1 MEDRLEELAVVG
13 FDFDETVG
21 FDDVREGFLHL
32 AFNLAG
38 EVAELV
44 FLAEV
49 DVVNG
54 DVPFSGNVLGIAAAD
69 LDVGVVGG
77 RVEFFRRELQFAFI
91 ETPQG
96 NTCFVELT
104 AVPTAERLFGAV
116 LRSARCWNSQLSTFL
131 LLWFK

>member
-38 EVAELV
+38 EVAEFV

-77 RVEFFRRELQFAFI
+77 RVEFFRCFKLPKWNVFSLKLERGLLAPPSGFI
-91 ETPQG
+91 P
-96 NTCFVELT
+96 
-104 AVPTAERLFGAV
+104 RKV
-116 LRSARCWNSQLSTFL
+116 LASKLGGCLDQRSP
-131 LLWFK
+131 